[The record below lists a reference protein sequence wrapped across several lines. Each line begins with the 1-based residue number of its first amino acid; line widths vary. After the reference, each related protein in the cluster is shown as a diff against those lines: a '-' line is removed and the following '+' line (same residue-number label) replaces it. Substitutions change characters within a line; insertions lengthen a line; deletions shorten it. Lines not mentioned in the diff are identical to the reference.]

1 MTNHD
6 PEARILGSQS
16 SPFREVATERANPA
30 VLRTLQRTQPWA
42 RLIGIVGLVIGGLHI
57 LIVIGGGGAMIATGN
72 ADGAG
77 LLAVVPLIALFFI
90 FPSLYLV
97 RYANRIRDFVTHGQQ
112 SQLEAA
118 LEAQRS
124 FWKFIGIVTLVY
136 LVLIGLALLILMVVP
151 LLVR

>member
-1 MTNHD
+1 M
-6 PEARILGSQS
+6 
-16 SPFREVATERANPA
+16 
-30 VLRTLQRTQPWA
+30 
-42 RLIGIVGLVIGGLHI
+42 GIVGLVIGGLHI

-77 LLAVVPLIALFFI
+77 LLAVGPLIALFFI